1 MKSPLSTCYSTRS
14 TSPSVPLST
23 ICVLSVLV
31 LGILHAA
38 LGSSALALFLA
49 TGSTLLATSTFVQNK
64 SRCQWLLLFLG
75 AGAIGW
81 GVFNILS
88 LPANAQF
95 LQGAESFF
103 STTFTDSASAITTV
117 FGSLRALYLIYLF
130 VSFIGVFNAVRQDE
144 DWLAAARTPAIVV
157 ISVTLVDVLTAL
169 ITGGGVTAI

>member
-1 MKSPLSTCYSTRS
+1 MKSPSSTCYSTRS
-14 TSPSVPLST
+14 TPSLSLST
-23 ICVLSVLV
+23 ICVLGVLV
-31 LGILHAA
+31 LGMLHAA
-38 LGSSALALFLA
+38 LGSSTLALLLA
-49 TGSTLLATSTFVQNK
+49 AGSTLLATSTFIQKK

-75 AGAIGW
+75 ASAIGW

-103 STTFTDSASAITTV
+103 SSTFTDSASAITTV

-169 ITGGGVTAI
+169 ITGGGTTAI